1 MQEKMLFAGQHD
13 NYGNADEIIGVM
25 LNKRVSAMQVHRVT
39 QAYGKEFSFA
49 VQAERSLTPPL
60 ATEIVY
66 AEMDGGMVLT
76 REDKW
81 KEVKVG
87 RVFKSVDCVQENAK
101 RGCIL
106 QSQYVAHLGSLEP
119 FCKTMDELLDD
130 YGGTYLKERLV
141 FITDGAVWIH
151 NWSKD
156 MFPNA
161 VHVLDYYHASEH
173 LYDFVKLQFKD
184 DPAGKMWGKQQEAL
198 LLDSKVEQVIKEIN
212 RLEAANMAAE
222 KGKQDLI
229 GYYTANITRMDYVRY
244 KKIGAGLIGSGA
256 IESAQRTVVQK
267 RLKQSGQ
274 RWGIKGAQNVLNLRV
289 VHMNGNWKKVIDC
302 IKNAAVAA
310 NFKKAA

>member
-1 MQEKMLFAGQHD
+1 MQEKMTFAGQHD
-13 NYGNADEIIGVM
+13 NYGNANEIIGVM
-25 LNKRVSAMQVHRVT
+25 LNQQVSAMQVHRVT
-39 QAYGKEFSFA
+39 QAYGKEFSLP
-49 VQAERSLTPPL
+49 VQASRSLAPPV
-60 ATEIVY
+60 AEEVVY

-87 RVFKSVDCVQENAK
+87 RVFKSRDCVKETPK

-119 FCKTMDELLDD
+119 FCKAMDELLDD
-130 YGGTYLKERLV
+130 YGGTHLKERLV
-141 FITDGAVWIH
+141 FITDGAIWIH

-161 VHVLDYYHASEH
+161 VHVLDYYHAIEH
-173 LYDFVKLQFKD
+173 LYDFIKLQFKD
-184 DPAGKMWGKQQEAL
+184 ATEGKLWGKQQEAL
-198 LLDSKVEQVIKEIN
+198 LLDSKVKEVISGIN
-212 RLEAANMAAE
+212 RLKTNNEAAE
-222 KGKQDLI
+222 QGKQNLL
-229 GYYTANITRMDYVRY
+229 GYYTANIDRMDYARY

-274 RWGIKGAQNVLNLRV
+274 RWGLTGAQNVLNLRV
-289 VHMNGNWKKVIDC
+289 MQMNGQWNKIIDG
-302 IKNAAVAA
+302 IKNAAVVANLKNAA
-310 NFKKAA
+310 